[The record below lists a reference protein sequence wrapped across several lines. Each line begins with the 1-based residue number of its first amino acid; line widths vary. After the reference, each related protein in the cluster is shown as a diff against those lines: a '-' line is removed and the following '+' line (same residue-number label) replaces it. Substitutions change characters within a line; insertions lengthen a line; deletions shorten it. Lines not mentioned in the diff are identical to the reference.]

1 MASAQLAGGAPAK
14 KYKLVLL
21 GDSGVGKSCLV
32 VRLCK
37 DEYVSSL
44 HSTVG
49 SSFFKYS
56 VNLDDGSSQGGVGD
70 EKNPGGGGGGG
81 ISNNNHSMIGGGG
94 NGGNMVHFDIWDT
107 AGQERF
113 KSLAR
118 MYYRGAAAILVVYD
132 ITSVETFERAK
143 LWVKELSAQES
154 AVITLVGNKVDLEEE
169 RAVPREEAT
178 AFANEVGIQHAEAS
192 AKSGQGVK
200 PIFFEV
206 AKKLAANAAKISS
219 VPVGGVRAPGGGG
232 IKAAQQ
238 ERKPCAC

>member
-1 MASAQLAGGAPAK
+1 MSSAQSASGAPAK

-70 EKNPGGGGGGG
+70 EKNPNANLSSTVGSANHG
-81 ISNNNHSMIGGGG
+81 NNMI
-94 NGGNMVHFDIWDT
+94 HFDIWDT

-143 LWVKELSAQES
+143 LWVKELSAQEN
-154 AVITLVGNKVDLEEE
+154 AVITLVGNKVDLDEE
-169 RAVPREEAT
+169 RAVPRDEAA

-200 PIFFEV
+200 QIFYEV
-206 AKKLAANAAKISS
+206 GKKLAANAAKISS
-219 VPVGGVRAPGGGG
+219 VPTAGVRGAPANGG

-238 ERKPCAC
+238 QGEKKPCAC

>member
-37 DEYVSSL
+37 DEYVQSL

-56 VNLDDGSSQGGVGD
+56 VNLDDGSSSGSVVD
-70 EKNPGGGGGGG
+70 EKQANSPSNNNMGGGGGGG
-81 ISNNNHSMIGGGG
+81 GNNI
-94 NGGNMVHFDIWDT
+94 VHFDIWDT

-132 ITSVETFERAK
+132 ITSLETFERAK
-143 LWVKELSAQES
+143 LWVKELSAQET
-154 AVITLVGNKVDLEEE
+154 AVITLVGNKVDLDEE
-169 RAVPREEAT
+169 RAVSKEEAA
-178 AFANEVGIQHAEAS
+178 AFAAEVGIQHAEAS
-192 AKSGQGVK
+192 AKTGGGVK
-200 PIFFEV
+200 QIFFEV
-206 AKKLAANAAKISS
+206 AKKLASNANKISE
-219 VPVGGVRAPGGGG
+219 VRQGGVRTAGGT
-232 IKAAQQ
+232 KAANQNNGQ
-238 ERKPCAC
+238 GDKKPCAC

>member
-1 MASAQLAGGAPAK
+1 MSSVQAVGGAAAK

-37 DEYVSSL
+37 DEYVQSL

-56 VNLDDGSSQGGVGD
+56 VNLDETSD
-70 EKNPGGGGGGG
+70 PGAAAAAGT
-81 ISNNNHSMIGGGG
+81 NT
-94 NGGNMVHFDIWDT
+94 VHFDIWDT

-154 AVITLVGNKVDLEEE
+154 AVITLVGNKVDLAED
-169 RAVPREEAT
+169 RAVPREEAA
-178 AFANEVGIQHAEAS
+178 AFAAEAGIDHAEAS
-192 AKSGQGVK
+192 AKTGAGVK
-200 PIFFEV
+200 PIFQQV
-206 AKKLAANAAKISS
+206 AVKLARTANAVTA
-219 VPVGGVRAPGGGG
+219 PVGGVRAAGGGVQAA
-232 IKAAQQ
+232 KATG
-238 ERKPCAC
+238 EKSCSC